1 MGRNVDYFLAH
12 GRACRLELETAIAEG
27 KADASAIHAIPLKSH
42 DGTLQSAFKRGWKS
56 VPERDLFLARRRQ
69 LSPSPVE
76 QVLRGGVQVGTI
88 ELSPSPVE
96 QVPQR
101 IAQLRALFKEE
112 PIPCPSH

>member
-1 MGRNVDYFLAH
+1 MGRNADFFLAH

-27 KADASAIHAIPLKSH
+27 KADSSSIHAIPLKSH

-76 QVLRGGVQVGTI
+76 QV
-88 ELSPSPVE
+88 
-96 QVPQR
+96 PQR
-101 IAQLRALFKEE
+101 IAKLRALFKEE
-112 PIPCPSH
+112 PTPCQSH

>member
-1 MGRNVDYFLAH
+1 MGRNADFFLAH

-56 VPERDLFLARRRQ
+56 VPERDLFLARRWQ
-69 LSPSPVE
+69 
-76 QVLRGGVQVGTI
+76 
-88 ELSPSPVE
+88 LSPSPVE

-101 IAQLRALFKEE
+101 IAQLRALFNEE